1 MKIVVFNA
9 AWWYLRYSLIA
20 AWKKKDFFFNK
31 LMPLYL
37 QVHII
42 STILLAKGKCA
53 SSFVSVLFFSPF
65 AICSFCLITFTL
77 LSFPSCILP
86 SSVLVWITVSGCY
99 REKREVNSLSPR
111 LINNMTQKL
120 TEWVWMVA
128 KKEGDTLTST
138 TTTAS
143 TATAVVAAAVPFS
156 LQLDLCNL
164 GDKILVWPCAVSLF
178 CLLFFNGVFLLLLVR
193 HRWCNSWA
201 RKCFLVK
208 EPCNRITLHV
218 FQCRTCVHVRRW
230 LSGWRRLRD
239 LHTLT
244 QTKQCLFQTCVS
256 SVRGYVKR
264 IHACV
269 GMFFPRV
276 HTWPCRR
283 VLPCS
288 PTPIGASAPPGF

>member
-1 MKIVVFNA
+1 MKSYLKGNHISLISFILNIATVGGGGGFPLSNNFYNENCCVQCSLVVFKIF
-9 AWWYLRYSLIA
+9 LDRCLT
-20 AWKKKDFFFNK
+20 KKKTFFFNK

-42 STILLAKGKCA
+42 STNQLAKGKCA

-164 GDKILVWPCAVSLF
+164 GNKILV
-178 CLLFFNGVFLLLLVR
+178 
-193 HRWCNSWA
+193 
-201 RKCFLVK
+201 
-208 EPCNRITLHV
+208 
-218 FQCRTCVHVRRW
+218 
-230 LSGWRRLRD
+230 
-239 LHTLT
+239 
-244 QTKQCLFQTCVS
+244 
-256 SVRGYVKR
+256 
-264 IHACV
+264 
-269 GMFFPRV
+269 
-276 HTWPCRR
+276 
-283 VLPCS
+283 
-288 PTPIGASAPPGF
+288 